1 MNTIENGFLV
11 HDSERT
17 PLPRFVSVKPCP
29 PPCLSGGLKCVCP
42 SMSSSSIF
50 SLGFATILPFSGL
63 YFWWYSCEGRNAPFN
78 FSLTHYNLLSWG
90 SLWCLICHPSQL
102 GLWQHCCL
110 RVEPLPQSQLWSFVP
125 FSRHLCTLLIL
136 SVVGELILSMF
147 SGCSLPVSVSLLKC
161 IQKQFSLG
169 GRGFFRAQG
178 LFQKLALPHI
188 C

>member
-1 MNTIENGFLV
+1 
-11 HDSERT
+11 
-17 PLPRFVSVKPCP
+17 
-29 PPCLSGGLKCVCP
+29 
-42 SMSSSSIF
+42 MSSSSHF
-50 SLGFATILPFSGL
+50 LSGFCHHPPFSGL
-63 YFWWYSCEGRNAPFN
+63 YFWWCSCKGRNAPSN
-78 FSLTHYNLLSWG
+78 FSLAHYNLLSWG

-110 RVEPLPQSQLWSFVP
+110 RVEPFPQSQLWSFVP
-125 FSRHLCTLLIL
+125 FVI
-136 SVVGELILSMF
+136 SVHYLYSLWLGELILSMF

-169 GRGFFRAQG
+169 GGGVFFRAQG